1 MVVVVVG
8 DTNHP
13 VLSHFGGR
21 FWYYHTGGPL
31 HVQAVGTGGD
41 VYKGDAY
48 HPLHHEEAEGSP
60 LGPSI
65 GQERLLVLPAS
76 TQLLNTRGH
85 QQLQGSTGIQQP
97 DHSLLVDSPV
107 TDSLLS
113 DSLLSDSLLSGSL
126 LSDSLL
132 SDSMPSD
139 SFLSDSS
146 IEDLET
152 TEGPPPSL
160 VRLPLGRVEELRP
173 GSGRIIQP
181 KRLVSGSRQLVWNQ
195 ALSIML
201 VLVISII

>member
-1 MVVVVVG
+1 MYIIILQVLTLVVVVVG
-8 DTNHP
+8 DINHP

-41 VYKGDAY
+41 VYQGDAY
-48 HPLHHEEAEGSP
+48 HPLHHDEAEGSP

-85 QQLQGSTGIQQP
+85 QPLQGSTGIQQP

-107 TDSLLS
+107 THSLLS
-113 DSLLSDSLLSGSL
+113 DSWLSDSFLSDSL
-126 LSDSLL
+126 
-132 SDSMPSD
+132 PSD

-152 TEGPPPSL
+152 TEGPQPSL

-195 ALSIML
+195 ALIIML

>member
-1 MVVVVVG
+1 MYIIILQVLTLVVVVVG
-8 DTNHP
+8 DINHP

-41 VYKGDAY
+41 VYQGDAY
-48 HPLHHEEAEGSP
+48 HPLHHDEAEGSP

-85 QQLQGSTGIQQP
+85 QPLQGSTGIQPP

-107 TDSLLS
+107 THSLLS
-113 DSLLSDSLLSGSL
+113 DSWLSDSFLSDSL
-126 LSDSLL
+126 
-132 SDSMPSD
+132 PSD

-152 TEGPPPSL
+152 TEGPQPSL

-181 KRLVSGSRQLVWNQ
+181 KRLVSGSEQLPWSQ

-201 VLVISII
+201 VLVINII